1 MPAPSLTIQ
10 TTYAELLER
19 CAASAF
25 NASFREDG
33 AFVNKTIKGRTY
45 WYFQTPSSEGRTQK
59 YVGPETPELLQHIA
73 KHKEARDDDRE
84 RRALV
89 STLVRS
95 FRLPRPISEIGDIIA
110 ALARAGVFRLR
121 GVLVGTVAYQ
131 TYSAMLGTNL
141 PAPLLQTGDID
152 IAQFKQISVAAADQ
166 IPPML
171 DVLKEIDQTFRPV
184 PNLHDDRRTTSY
196 QTKTK
201 LRVDFLTP
209 NQGPDTDA
217 PQRLPSLQTDA
228 EPLRFLDFL
237 IADPEPAVL
246 LHGAGVYLSVPAPQR
261 FAVHKLIVSRR
272 RREGAAKRDKDTF
285 QAEALLEILA
295 ARRASDLRSA
305 WSEAYARGRE
315 WRRLLDEGLGQLS
328 SQSQDAIRRVI
339 GNSRSPKTPKR

>member
-1 MPAPSLTIQ
+1 MPAPSLMIQ

-25 NASFREDG
+25 NASFPEDG
-33 AFVNKTIKGRTY
+33 AFINKTIKGRTY
-45 WYFQTPSSEGRTQK
+45 WYFQTPSKEGRTQK
-59 YVGPETPELLQHIA
+59 YVGTETPELLDRIA
-73 KHKEARDDDRE
+73 QHKEARDDERE
-84 RRALV
+84 RRALI

-95 FRLPRPISEIGDIIA
+95 FGLPRPIPEIGNIIA

-131 TYSAMLGTNL
+131 TYSAMLGSKL
-141 PAPLLQTGDID
+141 PSPLLQTGDID
-152 IAQFKQISVAAADQ
+152 IAQFKQVSVATADQ
-166 IPPML
+166 IPPVL
-171 DVLKEIDQTFRPV
+171 DVLKQVDKTFRPV
-184 PNLHDDRRTTSY
+184 PNVHDHRRATSY

-217 PQRLPSLQTDA
+217 PQRLEALQTDA

-246 LHGAGVYLSVPAPQR
+246 LWDAGVYVLVPAPQR

-272 RREGAAKRDKDTF
+272 RPEGVAKRDKDTF
-285 QAEALLEILA
+285 QAEALLELLA
-295 ARRASDLRSA
+295 AKRAPDLKSA
-305 WSEAYARGRE
+305 WAEAYARGRE
-315 WRRLLDEGLGQLS
+315 WRRLLDEGLGQLAP
-328 SQSQDAIRRVI
+328 QSRDAIRSVV
-339 GNSRSPKTPKR
+339 GK